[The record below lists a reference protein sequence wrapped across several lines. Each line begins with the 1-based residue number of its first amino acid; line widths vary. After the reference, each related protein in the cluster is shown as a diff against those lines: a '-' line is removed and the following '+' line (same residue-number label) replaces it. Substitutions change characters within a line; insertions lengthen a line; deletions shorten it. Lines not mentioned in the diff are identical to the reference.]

1 MEALANIILPT
12 TASIDARIAI
22 LAKIDLNLIDDPE
35 SVLYH
40 FADITALPNRQ
51 DIADR
56 VAEACKARSG
66 TIVVTNAFYFNG
78 RYSTIMDALIE
89 NDSVYGYPLL
99 RRLFVQAFAK
109 AGFKREQDCDPRALG
124 LIYKSNS
131 ARLFQ

>member
-12 TASIDARIAI
+12 TASIDERIAI

-40 FADITALPNRQ
+40 FVDITSLPNRQ
-51 DIADR
+51 DIANR
-56 VAEACKARSG
+56 IAEACKAGSG
-66 TIVVTNAFYFNG
+66 TTIVTNAFYFKG

-99 RRLFVQAFAK
+99 RSLLTYAFAK
-109 AGFKREQDCDPRALG
+109 AGFKRAQDCDPRALG
-124 LIYKSNS
+124 LIYKSNG